1 MRLLGQNFPQ
11 KRLYFVKW
19 ITAHGK
25 PCVAVAPLATVFG
38 VVRAVFSDDCTIISV
53 VRNP

>member
-25 PCVAVAPLATVFG
+25 PGVAVAPLATVFG
-38 VVRAVFSDDCTIISV
+38 VVRAAFFNNWTIV
-53 VRNP
+53 